1 MGPHLIGIHQKVG
14 TFALNP
20 HRVAACALGWGNKF
34 PQVSKSVHTL
44 SPLGKAWDEQYSA
57 ACVTLTVQ
65 QEIEKILLLAIAD
78 IEKVQKYY
86 SNDWIFLILN

>member
-1 MGPHLIGIHQKVG
+1 MSCPTRLPHS
-14 TFALNP
+14 
-20 HRVAACALGWGNKF
+20 NKNR
-34 PQVSKSVHTL
+34 
-44 SPLGKAWDEQYSA
+44 YSA
-57 ACVTLTVQ
+57 ACITPTVQ